1 MDLGIYTVQVYC
13 CQVKANIGPL
23 IEKCRTK
30 SCTCGNYTSPTLLT
44 FQNKVCKILI
54 QTMFSAS
61 SLSCTLYTQSCICYS
76 SPGGLCANSNPVKPP
91 YTVFVSW
98 TQVSCVERHI
108 IWWRQRALSSRMV
121 RLHNTEEISSRYCAV
136 EVVVSKLGNTI

>member
-1 MDLGIYTVQVYC
+1 MDHSIYTVQVYC

-76 SPGGLCANSNPVKPP
+76 SQGGLCANSKPVNPR
-91 YTVFVSW
+91 YTVFVS
-98 TQVSCVERHI
+98 CVKRHI

-121 RLHNTEEISSRYCAV
+121 RLHTTEETSSRYCAV
-136 EVVVSKLGNTI
+136 EVVVSKLGYTI